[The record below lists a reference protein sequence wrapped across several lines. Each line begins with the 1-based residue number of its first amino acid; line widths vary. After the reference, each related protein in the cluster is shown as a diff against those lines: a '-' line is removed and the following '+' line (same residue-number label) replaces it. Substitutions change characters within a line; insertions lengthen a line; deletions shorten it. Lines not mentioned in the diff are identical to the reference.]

1 MFLNKIAQIPF
12 DLINRLL
19 PKINLVIK
27 IERKTF
33 LKRNVFGSNHQKTV
47 LISYLTNP
55 FNKGAENKHTNHVEC
70 YLAAK
75 AWNDLGYNVDVVD
88 YDYYKTIS
96 MDSYDVIY
104 GFGDQ
109 FEHSFTSTNFKGKRI
124 VYSPGC
130 NTVFSNKISSIRL
143 LDFKKN
149 TGILDSRLIRTTNNA
164 WPLQKYLSDAIIC
177 QGNDFVLNTYKND
190 FDLLKYYQINC
201 FPLACNQQI
210 NTEHKDFENAKYN
223 LLWFG
228 SQGSVHK
235 GLDIALALVQKNP
248 KLKLYIRGLNTTHEK
263 TILNQYQHLID
274 NKQVDVKQ
282 YVSIDSTEF
291 TELMETCGGVI
302 FPRASEGG
310 AAALLTVMTYG
321 GLIPIITKACG
332 LDIEHLGFV
341 AEESTLTS
349 VENQLHKYLATSNEK
364 LQHLSS
370 NIRKEISETYNTT
383 NYQKNMKAI
392 VQDFLANS

>member
-1 MFLNKIAQIPF
+1 MFLNKLAQIPF
-12 DLINRLL
+12 DIINSLL
-19 PKINLVIK
+19 PKVNLVVNIN
-27 IERKTF
+27 RKTF

-75 AWNDLGYNVDVVD
+75 SWNDLGYKVDVVD
-88 YDYYKTIS
+88 YDHYKTIP
-96 MDSYDVIY
+96 MDFYDVIY

-109 FEHSFTSTNFKGKRI
+109 FEHSFTSTKFKGKRI

-130 NTVFSNKISSIRL
+130 NTVFSNKISSVRL
-143 LDFKKN
+143 LDFKKK

-177 QGNDFVLNTYKND
+177 QGNDFVLNTYKDD
-190 FDLLKYYQINC
+190 FNQLKYYQINC

-210 NTEHKDFENAKYN
+210 NIEQKDFETAKYN

-235 GLDIALALVQKNP
+235 GLDIALELVQKNP
-248 KLKLYIRGLNTTHEK
+248 KLKLYIRGLNTKHEA

-274 NKQVDVKQ
+274 NKRVDVKQ
-282 YVSIDSTEF
+282 YVSLDSEEF
-291 TELMETCGGVI
+291 KTLMETCGGVI
-302 FPRASEGG
+302 FPSASEGG

-341 AEESTLTS
+341 AEETTMNALET
-349 VENQLHKYLATSNEK
+349 QLNKYLTTSNDDLK
-364 LQHLSS
+364 RLSAT
-370 NIRKEISETYNTT
+370 ILKEISATYNTT
-383 NYQKNMKAI
+383 NYQENMKKI
-392 VQDFLANS
+392 FQHFLTNS